1 MKANASQWAQLLV
14 VYGALMGLLAL
25 TAGASFLP
33 GGWWSTPVALAIATA
48 KAFLIFYRPR
58 YFPCPPSTGHLEVG
72 VITTDFEVG
81 RIALLGH
88 AADRDQGV
96 RLGK

>member
-48 KAFLIFYRPR
+48 KAFLIFYFFMRLR
-58 YFPCPPSTGHLEVG
+58 GQSGLV
-72 VITTDFEVG
+72 
-81 RIALLGH
+81 RIFAVAGFFWLAILLVLTS
-88 AADRDQGV
+88 ADYLT
-96 RLGK
+96 RLWAV